1 MRVRSRKTLARRHNI
16 VLVAVM
22 AAAMPLIAALTD
34 PWRSPAYSWGVA
46 TIVYL
51 VLVWGHISRLD
62 ASGTAAYASSEE
74 PSKIS
79 RVLLV
84 NLATLTALASVGLLM
99 VDAAGAKGLE
109 AWATGLAALAVVAA
123 SWLLI
128 TTVFILRYADVYYA
142 HSPVGGMEFNQEEDP
157 TYLDFA
163 YAGFSLGMTY
173 QISDT
178 AITQSEMRRVAL
190 VHSIYAFV
198 FGIAITATSINLVMS
213 LGS

>member
-1 MRVRSRKTLARRHNI
+1 MRGQSRKTLARRHNA
-16 VLVAVM
+16 VLIAVM
-22 AAAMPLIAALTD
+22 AVATPLIATFAG
-34 PWRSPAYSWGVA
+34 PWRAPAYGWGVA
-46 TIVYL
+46 SIVYL
-51 VLVWGHISRLD
+51 VLVWAHISRLD

-74 PSKIS
+74 PSRLS
-79 RVLLV
+79 RALLV
-84 NLATLTALASVGLLM
+84 NLAAFIALASVGLLM
-99 VDAAGAKGLE
+99 VDAAGAKGAE
-109 AWATGLAALAVVAA
+109 AWATGLAALAVVAS

-142 HSPVGGMEFNQEEDP
+142 HPPVGGIEFNQEEDP

-178 AITQSEMRRVAL
+178 AITQPEMRRVAL

>member
-1 MRVRSRKTLARRHNI
+1 MRGRSRKTLARRHNI

-22 AAAMPLIAALTD
+22 AVAMPLIAALTD

-62 ASGTAAYASSEE
+62 ASGTAAYASS
-74 PSKIS
+74 
-79 RVLLV
+79 
-84 NLATLTALASVGLLM
+84 
-99 VDAAGAKGLE
+99 
-109 AWATGLAALAVVAA
+109 
-123 SWLLI
+123 
-128 TTVFILRYADVYYA
+128 
-142 HSPVGGMEFNQEEDP
+142 EEDP